1 MFWDK
6 VAWVY
11 DTFADVIN
19 RKANKKIRKFVPSWR
34 HKSLLQ
40 TRCWNVPRI
49 CRGLQAYVGIFSGEG
64 AELLKG
70 RSFFDARKKNLRL
83 IRILTKG
90 SWRGI
95 IICE

>member
-40 TRCWNVPRI
+40 TRCWNVPQI
-49 CRGLQAYVGIFSGEG
+49 CPGCGHM
-64 AELLKG
+64 
-70 RSFFDARKKNLRL
+70 
-83 IRILTKG
+83 
-90 SWRGI
+90 
-95 IICE
+95 